1 MQFPT
6 TITGSIPADV
16 ANESTFSVSGN
27 QWLVTIPSALTSQI
41 DAFYGDGSTVTS
53 TVTATIN
60 ATGTMEGSES
70 QTINFGSTPVPSSGT
85 FVMTGTPTS
94 TPSFTGNGGNVSV
107 TPGVNISAF
116 DITVDG
122 NPSPPLACTTP
133 TPSPVIATAAGVYDP
148 IGFVTGP
155 GPNTITP
162 LDLATDTTDTAFN
175 FAGSEPGDLAITPDG
190 STAYVSGI
198 NSNVVTPIDIATN
211 TVGNPITVGSQPEGI
226 AITPDGSTAYV
237 AVSGTDQVIPINLA
251 TNTAGTPIQLEISP
265 VAIAITPNGATAYVV
280 SSNDDSVTPID
291 MATATAGSA
300 IDVGNSP
307 DAIAITPDGTTA

>member
-1 MQFPT
+1 MGGGRRGLEFRVIGTLAILAGSLVGGGALLAVSSAVVGSGQAAADTPSFNMTCTGVPVLGTVQFPT

-41 DAFYGDGSTVTS
+41 DAFYGDGSTVTA

-60 ATGTMEGSES
+60 ATGTMEGSEA
-70 QTINFGSTPVPSSGT
+70 QTIDFGSTPVPSSGT
-85 FVMTGTPTS
+85 FVMTGIPTS

-116 DITVDG
+116 DITVDS
-122 NPSPPLACTTP
+122 NPTPPLACTTP
-133 TPSPVIATAAGVYDP
+133 TPSPVIATAAGVHDA

-175 FAGSEPGDLAITPDG
+175 FAGERTGRHRHHSRRLHRLRERHQLRAWSPRSTSPPTP
-190 STAYVSGI
+190 SGAR
-198 NSNVVTPIDIATN
+198 SR
-211 TVGNPITVGSQPEGI
+211 VGN
-226 AITPDGSTAYV
+226 
-237 AVSGTDQVIPINLA
+237 
-251 TNTAGTPIQLEISP
+251 
-265 VAIAITPNGATAYVV
+265 
-280 SSNDDSVTPID
+280 
-291 MATATAGSA
+291 
-300 IDVGNSP
+300 
-307 DAIAITPDGTTA
+307 